1 MNFVSPPMT
10 HSIISDRTRQAHT
23 IMTTSAFNF
32 LCDTLYEEIKD
43 HPHRYELM
51 QLMEEQVAD
60 DT

>member
-1 MNFVSPPMT
+1 MSDLT
-10 HSIISDRTRQAHT
+10 HQAA
-23 IMTTSAFNF
+23 MTTTTTKATFEF

-43 HPHRYELM
+43 HPHRYELI